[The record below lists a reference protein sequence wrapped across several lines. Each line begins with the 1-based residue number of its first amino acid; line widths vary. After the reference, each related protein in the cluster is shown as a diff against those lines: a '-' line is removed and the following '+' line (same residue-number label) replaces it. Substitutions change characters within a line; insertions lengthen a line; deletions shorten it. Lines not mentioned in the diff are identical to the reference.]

1 VAADD
6 KAATGQLPPACHVPP
21 ARAPQCAALR
31 AQPDRERYAWLY
43 DDEDIWAVVELQ
55 GPLPDAR
62 GDDRRR
68 PRG

>member
-6 KAATGQLPPACHVPP
+6 KAATGQLPPACHVP
-21 ARAPQCAALR
+21 RAPQSAALR

-55 GPLPDAR
+55 RTLPDAC

>member
-6 KAATGQLPPACHVPP
+6 KAATGQLPAACHVPW
-21 ARAPQCAALR
+21 ARAPQSAALR
-31 AQPDRERYAWLY
+31 AQPYRERYAWLY

-55 GPLPDAR
+55 GAPPDAR

>member
-1 VAADD
+1 MAADD
-6 KAATGQLPPACHVPP
+6 KAATRQLPPACHVPP
-21 ARAPQCAALR
+21 ARAPQGAALR

-55 GPLPDAR
+55 GTLPDAR
-62 GDDRRR
+62 DDDRRR